1 MRPIARCTTAV
12 LRIHRPAALSL
23 RASMSSLCTRQEGVR
38 ACAPTK
44 SRASAEV
51 KLSSCLALGIWV
63 NEPCTRCA
71 GFLGSPLVD
80 QKVRAADFG
89 EEGVM
94 AKDDEIKPQKPC
106 QSVQPAIKSP
116 AMHPSSRMI
125 STPISAIGSLLL
137 CLALQPALFASP
149 ADEQPER
156 PRITGIDH
164 VTIYVTDVKK
174 SLHFYEHVLG
184 LTLGCPDYFGTETCF
199 LIRPSNQRLLLK
211 LATGDIRTAAHQNWL
226 AEIGFA
232 TENVTHMRDYLLA
245 GGFQPGLLEKDP
257 DATQHFRILDPE
269 GNPIAFV
276 HRPPLTFAG
285 SGPLSKQIGSQLIHA
300 GFVVKDSAAENR
312 FYVDLLGFRLYWQ
325 GGFKDDCTDWYELQL
340 PDGPDWIEYM
350 LNIRANADH
359 HELGVQN
366 HFSFG
371 VEDVHAAAAEL
382 RARKLKKFDGPEVGR
397 DGKDS
402 LDAYDPDGTR
412 VEIMEFIPKQ
422 KPCCHPYTA
431 DHPKP

>member
-1 MRPIARCTTAV
+1 MNLARVA
-12 LRIHRPAALSL
+12 R
-23 RASMSSLCTRQEGVR
+23 
-38 ACAPTK
+38 
-44 SRASAEV
+44 
-51 KLSSCLALGIWV
+51 
-63 NEPCTRCA
+63 

-80 QKVRAADFG
+80 PKVRAADFG
-89 EEGVM
+89 EEGFM
-94 AKDDEIKPQKPC
+94 AKDDEIKPQKQR

-125 STPISAIGSLLL
+125 STPISAISSLLL
-137 CLALQPALFASP
+137 CLALQPALFALP

-232 TENVTHMRDYLLA
+232 TDNVTHMRDYLLA

-276 HRPPLTFAG
+276 HRPPPKFAG

-371 VEDVHAAAAEL
+371 VEDAHAAAAEL

-412 VEIMEFIPKQ
+412 VEIMEFTPKQ